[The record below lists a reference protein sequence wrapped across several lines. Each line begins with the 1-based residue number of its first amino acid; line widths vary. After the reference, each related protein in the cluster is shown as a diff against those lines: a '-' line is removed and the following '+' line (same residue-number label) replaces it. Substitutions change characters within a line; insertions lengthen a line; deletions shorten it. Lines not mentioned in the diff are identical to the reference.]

1 MSLEGLFAT
10 LLVDAYEDQHI
21 ATFDVN
27 GAFLQPELPNK
38 EEKVLLK
45 LKGIFVDIMCQ
56 VNP

>member
-10 LLVDAYEDQHI
+10 LFVDAYEDRHI
-21 ATFDVN
+21 ATLDVT

-45 LKGIFVDIMCQ
+45 LKRIFVDIMCR